1 MKFHKNLIQAIVA
14 SVDQIFNQNIYAD
27 KLIERTLK
35 SNPKWGSRDR
45 KIVAETIYE
54 LVRWKR
60 LYLTILG
67 DDTASIKNIWLLT
80 GIHFILKKTTLPYWD
95 EFSTLNKEEILLRN
109 NNLQNQRKIR
119 ESIPDW
125 LDEIGEKEL
134 GDEWDSEIAALN
146 QQAKVVLR
154 VNELKIN
161 RDELT
166 NLFAQE
172 AVEVIPHQ
180 EVKSALILKERKNV
194 FKSELF
200 KSGFFE
206 IQDVSSQLVAPFLQ
220 LEPGMRV
227 IDACAGAGGKSLHIA
242 TILQNKGKVIA
253 LDTEKWKLDE
263 LQKRAKRNNIQN
275 IEVKMIESSKTIK
288 RLKESADRLLLDVPC
303 SGLGVLRRNPDAK
316 WKMSIER
323 INELKIVQQQILTN
337 YQSMLKPGGMMV
349 YSTCSILP
357 SENQQQ
363 IEKFLLGNNNFSLIE
378 EKIISPSK
386 SGFDGFYIA
395 VLKKS

>member
-67 DDTASIKNIWLLT
+67 DDAATIKNIWLLT
-80 GIHFILKKTTLPYWD
+80 GIHFILQKTTLPSWD
-95 EFSTLNKEEILLRN
+95 EFSTLNKEEILLRS

-161 RDELT
+161 RDELI

-180 EVKSALILKERKNV
+180 EVKSALILNERKNV

-263 LQKRAKRNNIQN
+263 LQKRGKRNGVQN
-275 IEVKMIESSKTIK
+275 IEVKVIESSKTIK

-323 INELKIVQQQILTN
+323 IQELKIVQQQILSN
-337 YQSMLKPGGMMV
+337 YQSMLKPGGIMV

>member
-80 GIHFILKKTTLPYWD
+80 GIHFILKKTTLPHWD

-161 RDELT
+161 CDELT